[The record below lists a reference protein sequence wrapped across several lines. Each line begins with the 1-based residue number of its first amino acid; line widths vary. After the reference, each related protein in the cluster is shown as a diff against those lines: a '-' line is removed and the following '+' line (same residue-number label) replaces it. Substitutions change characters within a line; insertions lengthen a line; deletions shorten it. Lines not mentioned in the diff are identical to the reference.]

1 MGLLTKGTPLSWDE
15 TVPYVEYI
23 KKHGIAQFI
32 NLYSRLRSRQPD
44 YLRWG
49 DEIEYTIV
57 KFDHENNKV
66 RVSLRAD
73 DLLKR
78 LQAQEEV
85 NNMIGS
91 ENRALWR
98 PEFAAYMV
106 EGTPGV
112 PYGGLM
118 SCFNVVESN
127 MLLRRAEASQLLR
140 QNESLLSLS
149 FPALGTPNF
158 TDPPAEPRPDDPE
171 GAGRSIF
178 FPDEAI
184 YSGHPRFRNLVR
196 NIRQRRGQRVV
207 INVPIFRDVN
217 TPNPFTEN
225 FTEAEASQ
233 EALPDH
239 IYMDHMGFG
248 MGLCCLQMTFQ
259 AVNVDEAKW
268 LYDQLTPITP
278 ILVALSA
285 ATPIFRSYLADVD
298 SRWNIISRSVDDRT
312 REERSLQPIKNNKFV
327 INKSR
332 YDTTDCYIN
341 DSSSIY
347 NDIPLQYDESL
358 YQQLI
363 DGKIEETLAKH
374 IAHMFIRDPLQVFK
388 ERIEQDDS
396 ISTEHFETIQSSN
409 WMNMRFKPPPPDAPE
424 IGWRVEFRPT
434 EVQLTDF
441 ENAAY
446 CCFVVLLTR
455 VIVSYKLTFLI
466 PISKVDENMKR
477 SQTRDAVLNQKF
489 YFRPKLVTCNTPSEC
504 TAPRHDET
512 ENGVN
517 NTTVNMVEMTANEII
532 NGDGKDFPGL
542 VPLIRQFLD
551 GADVDVDTR
560 CTITQ
565 YLTFIQKR
573 ASGEIQTLAHWMRN
587 FVQAHGQYK
596 SDSHVNDK
604 IVYDMLKLMDEISKG
619 EKHCEKLLGSFR
631 SKTDQKIPSAVRRA
645 EEELIMACAKKK
657 ANQ

>member
-1 MGLLTKGTPLSWDE
+1 MGLLTKGTPLSWEE

-32 NLYSRLRSRQPD
+32 VLYHRLKSRKPD
-44 YLRWG
+44 HLRWG

-57 KFDHENNKV
+57 KFDHEHNKV
-66 RVSLRAD
+66 RVCLRAD

-85 NNMIGS
+85 NNMVGN

-127 MLLRRAEASQLLR
+127 MILRRAEASQLLR
-140 QNESLLSLS
+140 KDESLLSLS
-149 FPALGTPNF
+149 FPALGTPDF
-158 TDPPAEPRPDDPE
+158 TDPPSKPRPDDVE

-196 NIRQRRGQRVV
+196 NIRGRRGQRVA
-207 INVPIFRDVN
+207 INVPIFRDEK
-217 TPNPFTEN
+217 TPSPFKEEYTDP
-225 FTEAEASQ
+225 EAQQ

-259 AVNVDEAKW
+259 AVNVDEARW

-312 REERSLQPIKNNKFV
+312 REERGLEPLKNNKFV

-341 DSSSIY
+341 DCSSAY
-347 NDIPLQYDESL
+347 NDLPLLYDESL
-358 YQQLI
+358 FNQLI
-363 DGKIEETLAKH
+363 EGAIPEQLAKH

-388 ERIEQDDS
+388 ERIEQDDNN
-396 ISTEHFETIQSSN
+396 STEHFETIQSSN

-455 VIVSYKLTFLI
+455 VIVSYRLTFLV
-466 PISKVDENMKR
+466 PISKVGENMER
-477 SQTRDAVLNQKF
+477 AQQRDAVLNQKF
-489 YFRPKLVTCNTPSEC
+489 HFRSKLATCNTPVEAKQC
-504 TAPRHDET
+504 IPIQPVPDVT
-512 ENGVN
+512 
-517 NTTVNMVEMTANEII
+517 VEMTANEII
-532 NGDGKDFPGL
+532 NGDGKEFPGL
-542 VPLIRQFLD
+542 IPLIRQFLD

-573 ASGEIQTLAHWMRN
+573 ATGEIQTLAHWMRE
-587 FVQAHGQYK
+587 FVQNHPEYNK
-596 SDSHVNDK
+596 DSHVNDK
-604 IVYDMLKLMDEISKG
+604 IIYGMLKIMDEISKG
-619 EKHCEKLLGSFR
+619 EKHCDRLLGSFR
-631 SKTDQKIPSAVRRA
+631 SKTDQKIPP
-645 EEELIMACAKKK
+645 
-657 ANQ
+657 Q